1 MTAPCVIVEDLGKRY
16 FIGAA
21 HRRAGTLGEAATR
34 ALLAPLRRGRRVL
47 RGEPWGAT
55 GLDRELWALRGVSV
69 EIGRG
74 EAVGLIGRNGA
85 GKTTLLKLLSRITA
99 PTEGRAELR
108 GRVGSLLEV
117 GTGFHQ
123 ELTGAENIYL
133 NGAILGLKRRE
144 IRRRFDEIVEFAEL
158 GRFVDTPVKL
168 YSSGMYVRLAFAV
181 AAHLEPEILIVDEV
195 LAVGDAG
202 FQQKCLGRMSSV
214 AREGRTVLFV
224 SHNMSAM
231 TQLTTRCLLF
241 EGGRLAR
248 QGPTSEVVE
257 EYLSRVH
264 GAEAADGTHVAGW
277 PDRQGT
283 GGARVVRLELLDRAG
298 RPVSALAFDE
308 PFVLRMTCE
317 FEREMEASFG
327 ILLATMMQEPLI
339 DLRGADGGLA
349 PRRLAGRV
357 VLTAEVPAL
366 RLYPG
371 SYLLSPWI
379 ADRMARTDVDHVR
392 YCTKLGVTA
401 PAGDRRRR
409 TLDPSWGRIVVDSAW
424 RLEGG

>member
-1 MTAPCVIVEDLGKRY
+1 VIVEDLGKRY

-21 HRRAGTLGEAATR
+21 RRRAGTLGEAATR
-34 ALLAPLRRGRRVL
+34 ALLAPLRRGRRAL
-47 RGEPWGAT
+47 RGQAWAAT

-117 GTGFHQ
+117 GTGFHP

-144 IRRRFDEIVEFAEL
+144 IRRRFEEIVEFAEL

-202 FQQKCLGRMSSV
+202 FQQKCLGRMNAV
-214 AREGRTVLFV
+214 TREGRTVLFV

-241 EGGRLAR
+241 EGGRLVR
-248 QGPTSEVVE
+248 EGPTGEVVE
-257 EYLSRVH
+257 DYLARVH
-264 GAEAADGTHVAGW
+264 GPEAQDGTHVADW
-277 PDRQGT
+277 ADREGA
-283 GGARVVRLELLDRAG
+283 GGARVERLELLDARGRAT
-298 RPVSALAFDE
+298 SAVPFDE
-308 PFVLRMTCE
+308 PLVLRLTCR

-327 ILLATMMQEPLI
+327 VLVHSLMQEPLI
-339 DLRGADGGLA
+339 DLRAADGGLA

-357 VLTAEVPAL
+357 VLRAEVPAL

-379 ADRMARTDVDHVR
+379 ADRMARQDIDHVHF
-392 YCTKLGVTA
+392 CTKFNVTA
-401 PAGDRRRR
+401 PPDERRRR
-409 TLDPSWGRIVVDSAW
+409 TFDPTWGRVVVDSTW
-424 RLEGG
+424 RLDA